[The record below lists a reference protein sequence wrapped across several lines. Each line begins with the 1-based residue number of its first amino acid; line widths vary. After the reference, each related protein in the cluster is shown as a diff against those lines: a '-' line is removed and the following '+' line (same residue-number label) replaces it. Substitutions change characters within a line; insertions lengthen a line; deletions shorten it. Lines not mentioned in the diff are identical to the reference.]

1 MYHAEVKEKS
11 YYGGGFCPMQRSQY
25 SSCSSSRV
33 KLQKEDKILQL
44 LSPEPLFLMMIIM
57 VLYDIFPCAMLLPS
71 RIYHN
76 PGPFFAASNTI
87 YHITVKQVT
96 ISLFSTDHFSSPK
109 N

>member
-44 LSPEPLFLMMIIM
+44 LSPPL
-57 VLYDIFPCAMLLPS
+57 S
-71 RIYHN
+71 
-76 PGPFFAASNTI
+76 
-87 YHITVKQVT
+87 
-96 ISLFSTDHFSSPK
+96 FS
-109 N
+109 